1 MGDQRIRPLA
11 LALIRRH
18 DEILVERGRDEKKD
32 ETFFRPLGGTIE
44 FGERGA
50 EAIRRELH
58 EELESEIE
66 VSALVATIENHFT
79 WEGKVGHEII
89 LVFECTLND
98 ANLYM
103 LDEWDV
109 HEDTPTGGVTHQV
122 AWKRVDS
129 FVPRSEALPN
139 RTHRTA
145 APALLCA
152 SVLSLDIG
160 CEARPFPSS
169 DPHAFREHSASARD
183 P

>member
-109 HEDTPTGGVTHQV
+109 DEDTPTGGVTHQV
-122 AWKRVDS
+122 ASKRVDS
-129 FVPRSEALPN
+129 FGPGQRLDPTELI
-139 RTHRTA
+139 
-145 APALLCA
+145 ALLRPHCFARA
-152 SVLSLDIG
+152 SS
-160 CEARPFPSS
+160 PSIS
-169 DPHAFREHSASARD
+169 VVTVRS
-183 P
+183 